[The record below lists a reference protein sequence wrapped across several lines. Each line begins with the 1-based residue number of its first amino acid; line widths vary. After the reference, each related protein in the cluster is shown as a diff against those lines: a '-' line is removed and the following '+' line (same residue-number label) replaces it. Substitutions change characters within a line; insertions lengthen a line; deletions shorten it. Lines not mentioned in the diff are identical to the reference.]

1 MKINVWSVSLQNPHI
16 YVIIIGSEILNGRRK
31 DKHMPFVTESL
42 KTKGYVPFCIEIIKD
57 DSALIESSFRRV
69 QSDAHAMLFCFGGI
83 GSTPDDLTRAIAA
96 KVFTDKPLVRHKQFE
111 NDIIER
117 FREAAFPNRIEMSD
131 LPKNAALLHNPV
143 NNMSGFYLE
152 KRYFFVPGFPEMAHP
167 MVEEA
172 IRRFLPE
179 NSTLHRQSFIAKCSE
194 ERFIKLM
201 KTIPDDVECSSLP
214 MFVDEKANV
223 EISVASYNK
232 DHTNDNFKRFLEY
245 MDSEQIPYEVRDR

>member
-1 MKINVWSVSLQNPHI
+1 MSDLHI
-16 YVIIIGSEILNGRRK
+16 YVVIIGSEILNGRRQ
-31 DKHMPFVTESL
+31 DKHAAFIKQALSA
-42 KTKGYVPFCIEIIKD
+42 KGHLPFCIEIIKD

-69 QSDAHAMLFCFGGI
+69 MSDEKAVMFCFGGI

-96 KVFTDKPLVRHKQFE
+96 KIFTSKPLVRHKKFE
-111 NDIIER
+111 NDIVER
-117 FREAAFPNRIEMSD
+117 FGEAAFPNRIEMSD
-131 LPKNAALLHNPV
+131 LPENAELLHNPV

-167 MVEEA
+167 MVKEA

-179 NSTLHRQSFIAKCSE
+179 NSTLYRQSFLAKCSE

-201 KTIPDDVECSSLP
+201 KTIPNDVECSSLP

-223 EISVASYNK
+223 EISIASYDK
-232 DHTNDNFKRFLEY
+232 DLTSDYFKQFLEY
-245 MDSEQIPYEVRDR
+245 MDNEQIPYEVHER